1 MQEVFTVFF
10 LSTRG
15 KAFYILHFLA
25 ENRMS
30 NRKQKKNA
38 PCFQDN
44 GAGRFTER
52 KKLLKLLIA
61 DSISDST
68 FGQRRKSWKNFD
80 RQVPLHLLRLHLKR
94 SLPQFARVVAQRL
107 AFKLTNGS
115 CELEVKTPFEM
126 HKLGQKAWADEKRD
140 RQDQMSLF

>member
-1 MQEVFTVFF
+1 M
-10 LSTRG
+10 
-15 KAFYILHFLA
+15 
-25 ENRMS
+25 
-30 NRKQKKNA
+30 
-38 PCFQDN
+38 
-44 GAGRFTER
+44 
-52 KKLLKLLIA
+52 
-61 DSISDST
+61 
-68 FGQRRKSWKNFD
+68 
-80 RQVPLHLLRLHLKR
+80 HLLRLHLKR